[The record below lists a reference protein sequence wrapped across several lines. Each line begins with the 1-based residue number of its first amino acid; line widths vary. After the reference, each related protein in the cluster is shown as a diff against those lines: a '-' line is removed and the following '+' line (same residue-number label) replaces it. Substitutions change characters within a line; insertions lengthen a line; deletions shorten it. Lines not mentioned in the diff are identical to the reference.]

1 MARKRTKAEAKE
13 RIETI
18 PVLPPGIGKVL
29 PQLKVPALVGRAAKE
44 LAKLAVEID
53 PLDRLAEP
61 KVTPMKRSEVIR
73 RVVNDPEIKID
84 ANMLPVI
91 NDDRIMMADDGA
103 LMSRLTSSPVADRA
117 SFDVRDRLEL
127 PNKKKK
133 RKPSK
138 YQEELGRQL
147 KMLKKKHPRTPVI
160 KLMSKAHKATKKA
173 LK

>member
-13 RIETI
+13 RIESV
-18 PVLPPGIGKVL
+18 PVLPPGIGKLL
-29 PQLKVPALVGRAAKE
+29 PQLRVPAQVGRAAKE

-61 KVTPMKRSEVIR
+61 KVTPMKRNEVIR
-73 RVVNDPEIKID
+73 RVVNDPEIKIEPD
-84 ANMLPVI
+84 MLPVI

-103 LMSRLTSSPVADRA
+103 LMSRLTSAPATDRA
-117 SFDVRDRLEL
+117 TFDVRTRLEL
-127 PNKKKK
+127 PSKKKK

-147 KMLKKKHPRTPVI
+147 ESLKQKHPRTPMT
-160 KLMSKAHKATKKA
+160 KLMKKAHTATKIA